1 MYDTNSGL
9 ISPLLLSVVV
19 VVVVVVAPPD
29 SRLIPP
35 PPVEA
40 LLDLAALRGELGL
53 LENEARGTGLV
64 SPMLLL
70 PPVFPPD
77 ETVMVTG
84 EEDGD
89 VAIFTM
95 MRKES
100 ERESRD

>member
-9 ISPLLLSVVV
+9 ISPLLLSVV

-70 PPVFPPD
+70 PD